1 MTRNHPD
8 PFLEVRISELE
19 WEPALIALCAGYEN
33 CYWRSKQLA
42 RHLIEWIPEFA
53 LSHIERQ
60 EMNDSTAVALLRKAA
75 LKIYKTKK
83 FQNRGEIGEIILHC
97 ILRQVYATYPAV
109 SKIYYKDSSNDT
121 VKGFDA
127 VHVVSN
133 NGELELWIGEVKYY
147 KSISKAI
154 YDVVKELNNH
164 TTIDFLRDEFLLI
177 SDKIDNAWPFSSK
190 LKDLIHRNR
199 SMDEI
204 FSRTVIPVLLCYE
217 SRTVNTYEKVSS
229 GYMEAYRKE
238 MEKHYDSFCN
248 ANLPETVCLH
258 LFLLPMHT
266 KKDLSDSFDE
276 RLKALQVL

>member
-1 MTRNHPD
+1 MAINHPE
-8 PFLEVRISELE
+8 PFLEIRTSELE

-33 CYWRSKQLA
+33 REWRSTQFA
-42 RHLIEWIPEFA
+42 RHLVEWIPEFS
-53 LSHIERQ
+53 LSYTERQ

-97 ILRQVYATYPAV
+97 VLRQVYSTYPAV

-127 VHVVSN
+127 VHVVPN

-147 KSISKAI
+147 KSIYKAI
-154 YDVVKELNNH
+154 YDVVGELDAH
-164 TTIDFLRDEFLLI
+164 TAIDFLRDEFLII
-177 SDKIDNAWPFSSK
+177 SDKIDDSWPFSSK
-190 LKDLIHRNR
+190 LKDLIHRNK

-217 SRTVNTYEKVSS
+217 SPVVQSYDIVCSEYIDRFRNEIAKCYNT
-229 GYMEAYRKE
+229 
-238 MEKHYDSFCN
+238 FCKS
-248 ANLPETVCLH
+248 NLPKNICVH
-258 LFLLPMHT
+258 LLLLPMHT
-266 KKDLSDSFDE
+266 KNDLSVSFDK
-276 RLKALQVL
+276 RLKALQIL